1 MRIVKDKLNLRS
13 YQEQVLGKIHN
24 KNSFLVL
31 PTGTGKTIVAI
42 ALAGLKISSGKVL
55 ILAPTKPLVIQH
67 KASFDKY
74 FDDSEKIVAL
84 TGAIAPNL
92 RNKIWEDAEIICA
105 TPQTVE
111 SDLIKGYFDPGKFSL
126 VVFDEAH
133 RAVGEY
139 AYVWLAKKFRECSQI
154 LAMSASPASTND
166 RLNDVKKNLYV
177 EHFEFRDES
186 SLRNFIPAKKQEKIF
201 VDLTDAQK
209 NISKLLKDML
219 KDNIGILYSN
229 NLIKSSD
236 ISKIRKTGLL
246 ILQKQL
252 FKLQNKE
259 VETFVLISTT
269 TICIKLLHL
278 IEMVETQSAK
288 SFNKS
293 MLKIES
299 QADKV
304 KASKKIVNDWRY
316 SRIKLLTNALNKNYG
331 GKVEKI
337 LELIDETQKII
348 IFSQYRNTV
357 DELVE
362 VINSQSNSKAKAF
375 VGQRGGLTQKKQIKI
390 LEEYRNNE
398 FNVLVATSVSEEGI
412 HIDNADVG
420 IFYEPVPSALRTIQ
434 RRGRIGRI
442 NVGKIYLLITK
453 NTIDEKYYW
462 VSYHKERKM
471 GDILKNENNN
481 RS

>member
-1 MRIVKDKLNLRS
+1 MQIIRDKLNLRP

-42 ALAGLKISSGKVL
+42 ALAGLKINRGKIL

-67 KASFDKY
+67 KSSFDEY

-92 RNKIWEDAEIICA
+92 RKKFWDNSKIICA

-111 SDLIKGYFDPGKFSL
+111 SDLIKGYFEPEKFSL

-139 AYVWLAKKFRECSQI
+139 AYVWLAKKFEECSQI

-166 RLNDVKKNLYV
+166 RLTDIKNNLYV

-186 SLRNFIPAKKQEKIF
+186 SLSTFIPTKTQEKIF
-201 VDLTDAQK
+201 VELTDAQK

-236 ISKIRKTGLL
+236 VSKIRKTKLL
-246 ILQKQL
+246 MLQKQL

-259 VETFVLISTT
+259 METFVLISTT

-278 IEMVETQSAK
+278 IEMVETQSTK
-288 SFNKS
+288 SFSKA

-299 QADKV
+299 QMDKV

-316 SRIKLLTNALNKNYG
+316 SRIKLLIDNLNKSYS

-357 DELVE
+357 DELVD
-362 VINSQSNSKAKAF
+362 VINSQSNSVAKAF
-375 VGQRGGLTQKKQIKI
+375 VGQRGGLTQKKQIEI
-390 LEEYRNNE
+390 LDAYRNNE

-453 NTIDEKYYW
+453 DTIDEKYYW

-471 GDILKNENNN
+471 REILKNENNN

>member
-1 MRIVKDKLNLRS
+1 MQLIRNKLKLRS
-13 YQEQVLGKIHN
+13 YQEQVLGKIYN

-42 ALAGLKISSGKVL
+42 ALSGMKIGKGKILV
-55 ILAPTKPLVIQH
+55 LAPTKPLVIQH
-67 KASFDKY
+67 KSSFDEY
-74 FDDSEKIVAL
+74 FDNSEKIVAL

-92 RNKIWEDAEIICA
+92 RKNIWHDAEIICA

-111 SDLIKGYFDPGKFSL
+111 SDLIKGYFKPANFSL
-126 VVFDEAH
+126 IVFDEAH
-133 RAVGEY
+133 RAVGDY
-139 AYVWLAKKFRECSQI
+139 AYVWLAKKFEEYSQI

-166 RLNDVKKNLYV
+166 RLNDVKRNLYI
-177 EHFEFRDES
+177 EHFEFRDEN
-186 SLRNFIPAKKQEKIF
+186 SLESFIPSKTQVKIF
-201 VDLTDAQK
+201 VELTDTQK

-219 KDNIGILYSN
+219 KDNIKILYSN
-229 NLIKSSD
+229 KLIESSD
-236 ISKIRKTGLL
+236 VSKIRKTKLL
-246 ILQKQL
+246 MLQKQL
-252 FKLQNKE
+252 FGLQNKE
-259 VETFVLISTT
+259 METFVLISVITV
-269 TICIKLLHL
+269 CIKLLHL
-278 IEMVETQSAK
+278 IEMLETQSTK
-288 SFNKS
+288 SFS
-293 MLKIES
+293 AAMLKIES
-299 QADKV
+299 QMERI

-316 SRIKLLTNALNKNYG
+316 SRIKLLINNLGEGHSEKMK
-331 GKVEKI
+331 KV
-337 LELIDETQKII
+337 LELIDEKQKII

-357 DELVE
+357 DELVD
-362 VINSQSNSKAKAF
+362 VINSNSDSRAKAF
-375 VGQRGGLTQKKQIKI
+375 VGQRGGLTQKKQIEV
-390 LEEYRNNE
+390 LAEYKANK

-471 GDILKNENNN
+471 RDMLKNENNN
-481 RS
+481 